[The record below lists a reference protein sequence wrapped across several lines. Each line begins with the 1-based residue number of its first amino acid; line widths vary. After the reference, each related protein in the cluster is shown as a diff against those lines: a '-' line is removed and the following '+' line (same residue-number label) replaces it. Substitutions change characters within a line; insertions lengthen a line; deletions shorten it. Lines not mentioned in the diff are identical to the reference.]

1 MTSFL
6 GEYEAT
12 QAKAE
17 RAQRQ
22 ASRTQLLLAERLA
35 RLDKQLKS
43 AKEAV
48 DAAVIVETGED
59 ECADADAG
67 QGDPRLHGCPGATE
81 KPTHEIK
88 RRQRVVIA
96 MLIRQPPEA
105 SLYSFIGHHLALGF
119 ECIEFFFDD
128 IDDDGADARIMGELR
143 RRYKK
148 SVRIHHC
155 NRAWFMELKDSSKCW
170 DQYGEYV
177 FQDLIARQ
185 VLAVEYGLRLSC
197 TDGVDWLLHIDVD
210 ELLHFDGNGSTN
222 VAKWFANVPEQADIV
237 HFVNLEAA
245 PERSELSQRGSGDYF
260 SEISLFKENPSNV
273 SLAVLRQHW
282 PSGKR
287 KHYFTAYA
295 NGKSAVRCGTSH
307 GSVVPDGS
315 HSFRHSTP
323 SMTGPEQT
331 SLTCIEADSVQ
342 EGTMGVLFVAQG
354 LTFLGLLAGSY
365 SSFKIVK
372 GGVSKNAEAKE
383 KSVTMLKFW
392 VMYSFLILFDMTI
405 DPWVS
410 WLPFYDYAKLLLL
423 LYMLVPQSNGASI
436 LYESLAVPFI
446 KNNEEKFATKVWPH
460 VQGKVIRFANKA
472 QVQIVESLVT
482 SVSSTELDAL
492 AREAENSLESVS
504 QEKLRRRRQDQAA
517 SSSASTSK

>member
-1 MTSFL
+1 MKS
-6 GEYEAT
+6 
-12 QAKAE
+12 
-17 RAQRQ
+17 
-22 ASRTQLLLAERLA
+22 
-35 RLDKQLKS
+35 LKHL
-43 AKEAV
+43 
-48 DAAVIVETGED
+48 
-59 ECADADAG
+59 
-67 QGDPRLHGCPGATE
+67 LHGF
-81 KPTHEIK
+81 
-88 RRQRVVIA
+88 
-96 MLIRQPPEA
+96 
-105 SLYSFIGHHLALGF
+105 FI
-119 ECIEFFFDD
+119 
-128 IDDDGADARIMGELR
+128 
-143 RRYKK
+143 
-148 SVRIHHC
+148 
-155 NRAWFMELKDSSKCW
+155 
-170 DQYGEYV
+170 
-177 FQDLIARQ
+177 
-185 VLAVEYGLRLSC
+185 
-197 TDGVDWLLHIDVD
+197 
-210 ELLHFDGNGSTN
+210 
-222 VAKWFANVPEQADIV
+222 
-237 HFVNLEAA
+237 
-245 PERSELSQRGSGDYF
+245 
-260 SEISLFKENPSNV
+260 
-273 SLAVLRQHW
+273 SLAVLSFFLLEYQRF
-282 PSGKR
+282 SNR
-287 KHYFTAYA
+287 K
-295 NGKSAVRCGTSH
+295 
-307 GSVVPDGS
+307 
-315 HSFRHSTP
+315 
-323 SMTGPEQT
+323 
-331 SLTCIEADSVQ
+331 
-342 EGTMGVLFVAQG
+342 MGVLFVAQG

>member
-1 MTSFL
+1 LLLYHGGAMTSFL

-342 EGTMGVLFVAQG
+342 EGTVRLLHYPHCSMDLWQTKYELLGEFPNVWCGKDRIPEDSFHWKSRNLLSLEQNRKSNHAKSDSTTWTDMNISPEQFFVDNVVFSNKEETEK
-354 LTFLGLLAGSY
+354 LIKVGLLVR
-365 SSFKIVK
+365 F
-372 GGVSKNAEAKE
+372 NNN
-383 KSVTMLKFW
+383 L
-392 VMYSFLILFDMTI
+392 LFFCD
-405 DPWVS
+405 
-410 WLPFYDYAKLLLL
+410 
-423 LYMLVPQSNGASI
+423 
-436 LYESLAVPFI
+436 E
-446 KNNEEKFATKVWPH
+446 
-460 VQGKVIRFANKA
+460 
-472 QVQIVESLVT
+472 
-482 SVSSTELDAL
+482 
-492 AREAENSLESVS
+492 
-504 QEKLRRRRQDQAA
+504 QEI
-517 SSSASTSK
+517 